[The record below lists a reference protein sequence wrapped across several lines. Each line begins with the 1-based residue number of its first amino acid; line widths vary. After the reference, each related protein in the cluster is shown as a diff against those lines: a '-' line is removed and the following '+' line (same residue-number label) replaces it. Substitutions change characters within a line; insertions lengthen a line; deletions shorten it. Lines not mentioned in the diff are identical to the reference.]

1 MGSHALTITC
11 LVQKNIEGKNTEPFA
26 DAFILPVFQDP
37 VFQDSESPA
46 LARWDGVFQGGI
58 KTIATE
64 EGFDGKRG
72 SCLVLRKHPS
82 DKAPVQRLILCGLG
96 NPKKLTPLGWEEA
109 LVKAINTAKQYQ
121 SLNTLAVDL
130 NPVLGVLTTEAT
142 LVNAVD
148 AAYQATYQSLEAEE
162 KNKKDTKKDSK
173 KKSAVLKSVVLITE
187 KSKLNA
193 LSGLLPQTES
203 MAKARS
209 LAKDLVNHPA
219 NLKSTQTLVKVAK
232 QLSKLPGLTVKIVD
246 DIEWI
251 EREMPCFFEVAK
263 GSLSTDPPKFIQV
276 RYKHPSSKAKIR
288 RRVGLI
294 GKSVIFDTGGYQ
306 VKPGDFMLTMKGD
319 MTGGALVLATMQALS
334 EIQPEGVEVTAM
346 LAATPNKIDS
356 GAMLPDAIVNTTCGK
371 KVEIRH
377 TDAEGRLTLIDAVA
391 KMVEAS
397 KSDQTIDEIV
407 TIATLT
413 GSASRAVGRH
423 IAVMSNDEALRSRV
437 VAAGALYGEPM
448 QTLDVIEQDYEDIKS
463 KLDGADIINTSHNKN
478 RGAQSA
484 AAFVMS
490 GAPES
495 MPICHLDIA
504 GADMTHDEKATGIG
518 QKLLIQ
524 FVLNAR

>member
-1 MGSHALTITC
+1 VGSHAFTITC
-11 LVQKNIEGKNTEPFA
+11 LAQKSIEGKNQEPLA
-26 DAFILPVFQDP
+26 DVFILPVFQDLA
-37 VFQDSESPA
+37 SPA
-46 LARWDGVFQGGI
+46 LAQWEGLFQGGI
-58 KTIATE
+58 KSIAAD

-72 SCLVLRKHPS
+72 SCLVLRKHPQ
-82 DKAPVQRLILCGLG
+82 DKAPVQRLVLCGLG

-109 LVKAINTAKQYQ
+109 LSKAITTAKQYQ
-121 SLNTLAVDL
+121 ALSSLAVDL
-130 NPVLGVLTTEAT
+130 NPVLGVLTSEAT
-142 LVNAVD
+142 VVNAVD
-148 AAYQATYQSLEAEE
+148 AAYQATYQSLEVAD
-162 KNKKDTKKDSK
+162 KNKKDSK
-173 KKSAVLKSVVLITE
+173 KKTAALKSVVLISD
-187 KSKLNA
+187 KAKLNA
-193 LSGLLPQTES
+193 VSALLPQAES

-219 NLKSTQTLVKVAK
+219 NLKNTQTLVKVAK

-246 DIEWI
+246 DVEWI
-251 EREMPCFFEVAK
+251 EKEMPCFFEVAK
-263 GSLSTDPPKFIQV
+263 GSVISDPPKFIQV

-391 KMVEAS
+391 KMVDSA
-397 KSDQTIDEIV
+397 KGDQSIEEII

-423 IAVMSNDEALRSRV
+423 IAVMANDEALRSRV

-490 GAPES
+490 GAPET

-524 FVLNAR
+524 FVLNAK